1 MSLLK
6 QDLFISGLYSG
17 SPTAPPTPSPPPGKG
32 KGEGDL
38 KRGTAPPTPN
48 PNPPGNGKGEGDLK
62 GGTAP
67 PTPSPPP
74 GNGKGEGDRIG
85 KVSPNQKRV
94 QSTLDLIYRKVRKSY
109 CLTGKLVSLLGVD
122 Q

>member
-1 MSLLK
+1 MYLLK

-38 KRGTAPPTPN
+38 KGETAPPTPN
-48 PNPPGNGKGEGDLK
+48 PNPPGNGKGEG
-62 GGTAP
+62 
-67 PTPSPPP
+67 
-74 GNGKGEGDRIG
+74 ERIG

-94 QSTLDLIYRKVRKSY
+94 QSTLDLIFRKVRKSY

>member
-1 MSLLK
+1 MYLLK

-38 KRGTAPPTPN
+38 KGGTAPPTPN

-74 GNGKGEGDRIG
+74 GNGK
-85 KVSPNQKRV
+85 V
-94 QSTLDLIYRKVRKSY
+94 QSTLDLIFYRKVRKSY